1 MNIEDMK
8 LEDAAD
14 ANYYIKK
21 FFNNDY
27 NKLTMTQLEQL
38 VLSAYTMGKKNGV
51 STDSAP
57 GEAEPKPAAPPPAKA
72 KSFKLNERVKILDEV
87 EIGHSGEFI
96 KSNSEGSVTL
106 IKGDTITVLFEI
118 GEEGE
123 MIEVNVPS
131 DKLEKAG

>member
-1 MNIEDMK
+1 MKIEEIK
-8 LEDAAD
+8 IEDAAD

-27 NKLTMTQLEQL
+27 KKITMAQLEQL
-38 VLSAYTMGKKNGV
+38 VLAVYAMGKKGGV

-57 GEAEPKPAAPPPAKA
+57 GEAAAAAKAPAKG
-72 KSFKLNERVKILDEV
+72 KTFKLNERVKILEDV

-96 KSNSEGSVTL
+96 KTNDTGSVTL
-106 IKGDTITVLFEI
+106 IKGDTITVLFEV

-123 MIEVNVPS
+123 MMEVNIPS
-131 DKLEKAG
+131 DKLEKA